1 MKRIIFL
8 CLLGALLWPS
18 QIAQPQDKPKS
29 EEKSKSPAISV
40 KVSIVFTE
48 FDGEKKVSSMPYS
61 FISYANERG
70 GGYEGTSIRNGVRI
84 PIEIDSKDQKTTY
97 LDVGSN
103 IDCRVLLE
111 DDGRF
116 RLSLV
121 FERTALYPNRSS
133 EGERLVSEP
142 NGLPLIRA
150 FRTNENFV
158 LKDGQTAESVLSTDP
173 LNGHS
178 LRVSI
183 TINTQK

>member
-1 MKRIIFL
+1 MKRIIYL
-8 CLLGALLWPS
+8 CLLGALLWPLQS
-18 QIAQPQDKPKS
+18 ARPQDKPKA
-29 EEKSKSPAISV
+29 EEKAKSAIPV
-40 KVSIVFTE
+40 KVLIVFTE
-48 FDGEKKVSSMPYS
+48 LDGEKKVSSMPYS
-61 FISYANERG
+61 FVSYANERG
-70 GGYEGTSIRNGVRI
+70 GAYEGTSIRNGVRI
-84 PIEIDSKDQKTTY
+84 PIQIDSKDQKTTY

-103 IDCRVLLE
+103 IDCRVLSE

-121 FERTALYPNRSS
+121 FERTALYPNRSP

-158 LKDGQTAESVLSTDP
+158 LKDGQTVESVLSTDP
-173 LNGHS
+173 LNGHN
-178 LRVSI
+178 LHVSI

>member
-1 MKRIIFL
+1 MKRIVYL
-8 CLLGALLWPS
+8 CLLGVLLWPL
-18 QIAQPQDKPKS
+18 QIARSQDKPKP
-29 EEKSKSPAISV
+29 EEKTKSAIGL
-40 KVSIVFTE
+40 KVLIVFTE

-61 FISYANERG
+61 FITYANERT
-70 GGYEGTSIRNGVRI
+70 GGYEGTSIRNGVRV
-84 PIEIDSKDQKTTY
+84 PIEIGGKDQKTTY

-103 IDCRVLLE
+103 IDCRVLTE

-121 FERTALYPNRSS
+121 FERTALYPNRSP
-133 EGERLVSEP
+133 EGEKLVSEP

-158 LKDGQTAESVLSTDP
+158 MKDGQTVESVLSTDP

-178 LRVSI
+178 LHVSI